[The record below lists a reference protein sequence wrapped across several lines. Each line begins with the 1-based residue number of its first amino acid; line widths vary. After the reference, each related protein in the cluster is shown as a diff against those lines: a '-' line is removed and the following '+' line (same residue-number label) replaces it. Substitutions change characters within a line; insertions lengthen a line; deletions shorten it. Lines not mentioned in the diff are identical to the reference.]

1 MCRTGYCD
9 LIGSLLCYDSS
20 VWHLKNCF
28 GIRWCTLFPKGLL
41 LCAITGQLLGDNWMA
56 IGHFQ
61 FTTLFKNQI
70 KYRSEKV
77 TQPLYSSCTLFPLK
91 LQCVIQT
98 HKMFGPRIRKKDR
111 KNQKMC
117 LHNVLSGLCQIN
129 PPLEAL
135 RILSQSRPDQSP
147 FYIQL
152 AYTCWLNM

>member
-1 MCRTGYCD
+1 
-9 LIGSLLCYDSS
+9 
-20 VWHLKNCF
+20 
-28 GIRWCTLFPKGLL
+28 
-41 LCAITGQLLGDNWMA
+41 MA

-70 KYRSEKV
+70 KYRNEKE
-77 TQPLYSSCTLFPLK
+77 TQPLYSSCTLFPFK

-98 HKMFGPRIRKKDR
+98 HKMFGPRIRKKDK

-152 AYTCWLNM
+152 AYTCWLNMYVVRTKNQEIYKVISFGLSFPKGQQKYFSNLCPSL